1 MTFVKTRYITTTLY
15 ALAAVVDSQ
24 FLKYSDSGGY
34 AAADSSTAG
43 LSGFVALESA
53 SSGYFS
59 ACLFGIMSVGHSAA
73 INPGCPVRWS
83 DTDKV
88 RPSDCPQNSIGL
100 ALEGSGDT
108 ASVRTR
114 LILFGPYGHLGVAAM

>member
-1 MTFVKTRYITTTLY
+1 MTFVKTTYVKTTLY

-24 FLKYSDSGGY
+24 FLKYSDTGGY

-43 LSGFVALESA
+43 LTGFVALESA
-53 SSGYFS
+53 SSGYFL
-59 ACLFGIMSVGHSAA
+59 AALMGIMAVGHSAA
-73 INPGCPVRWS
+73 INPGAPVRWS

-88 RPSDCPQNSIGL
+88 RPSDCIQNSVGY

-108 ASVRTR
+108 AAVRTK
-114 LILFGPYGHLGVAAM
+114 LIFFGPGGHAGTAAV